1 MLRRAFTLIEL
12 LVIIV
17 IVATMVT
24 VSVLSVRSGQ
34 LAARTKGAAR
44 DIFAAIRHA
53 RSTAL
58 LTQQPAIITYSNERV
73 DDEVCAKI
81 TVTGTKLMR
90 ESVVQQAITLSGKK
104 VAIGGEESG
113 EGDEAGA
120 MTSVGDILFSPV
132 SEEVVKGMRLKVL
145 KEGEELEV
153 SAGEGAKNK
162 ISVFSNV
169 DYLLGRYTEKS
180 QAEEPEKPEADQT
193 GKAKADDDEMEP
205 TSIVWEVNGRTEPH
219 KVYVYQDGSKPEKGL
234 VIKIDRFGG
243 AKVASGSE
251 DD

>member
-1 MLRRAFTLIEL
+1 M
-12 LVIIV
+12 IIV

-58 LTQQPAIITYSNERV
+58 LTQQPAIITYATERV

-81 TVTGTKLMR
+81 TVTGAKLMR
-90 ESVVQQAITLSGKK
+90 EGGAQQATTLGGKT
-104 VAIGGEESG
+104 VTIGGEAQPG
-113 EGDEAGA
+113 EGDEGA
-120 MTSVGDILFSPV
+120 MTSVGDILFSPI
-132 SEEVVKGMRLKVL
+132 SEDVVKGMRIKVL
-145 KEGEELEV
+145 KDGEELEE

-169 DYLLGRYTEKS
+169 DYLLGRYAEKR
-180 QAEEPEKPEADQT
+180 QADEAEKPETSPDEQAGT
-193 GKAKADDDEMEP
+193 DDEAQAP

-219 KVYVYQDGSKPEKGL
+219 RVYVYQDGSKPEKGL
-234 VIKIDRFGG
+234 CIKIDRFGG
-243 AKVASGSE
+243 AKVTSGSE